1 MIVKLKI
8 TKTDML
14 SFLKVSNLI
23 LIATSMALCIT
34 SIIFKEIGSSHI
46 TTVSILLWASLML
59 LIMSL
64 AYTFYFQF
72 QCSNEN
78 WLNFGGEEDEDMVDE
93 GAYAEDEIE
102 EDIVVPAKDIPLN
115 ITNESE
121 KDFDSLDPKQF
132 HNQTI
137 EDIIKL
143 IDVCQHNVEERIVS
157 TEKFDEIRHY
167 TYKLKRYING

>member
-8 TKTDML
+8 TKTEIL

-34 SIIFKEIGSSHI
+34 SIIFKEIESSHT
-46 TTVSILLWASLML
+46 TTVAILLWASLML

-78 WLNFGGEEDEDMVDE
+78 WLNFGGEEDDIEDD

-102 EDIVVPAKDIPLN
+102 EDIVVPVKDIP
-115 ITNESE
+115 
-121 KDFDSLDPKQF
+121 
-132 HNQTI
+132 
-137 EDIIKL
+137 
-143 IDVCQHNVEERIVS
+143 
-157 TEKFDEIRHY
+157 
-167 TYKLKRYING
+167 

>member
-1 MIVKLKI
+1 MIIKLKI

-34 SIIFKEIGSSHI
+34 SIIFKEIDSSHV
-46 TTVSILLWASLML
+46 TMVSILLWASLML

-78 WLNFGGEEDEDMVDE
+78 WLNFGGDEEEDMVDE

-102 EDIVVPAKDIPLN
+102 EDIFIPKKDIPLN
-115 ITNESE
+115 ITNQPE
-121 KDFDSLDPKQF
+121 KELDAEEF
-132 HNQTI
+132 HNNTI
-137 EDIIKL
+137 KDIL
-143 IDVCQHNVEERIVS
+143 ELLDVCQNEIDEKVVP
-157 TEKFDEIRHY
+157 TEKFDEIRQY
-167 TYKLKRYING
+167 TNKLQRYIKK

>member
-34 SIIFKEIGSSHI
+34 SIIFKEIESSHT
-46 TTVSILLWASLML
+46 TTVAILLWASLML

-78 WLNFGGEEDEDMVDE
+78 WLNFGGEEDDIEDD

-102 EDIVVPAKDIPLN
+102 EDIVIPTKDIPLN
-115 ITNESE
+115 ITNETE
-121 KDFDSLDPKQF
+121 KDFDSIDPKQF

-137 EDIIKL
+137 EDILRL
-143 IDVCQHNVEERIVS
+143 IDVCQDEVDESVVP
-157 TEKFDEIRHY
+157 TEKFDEIRQY
-167 TYKLKRYING
+167 THKLQRYIKK